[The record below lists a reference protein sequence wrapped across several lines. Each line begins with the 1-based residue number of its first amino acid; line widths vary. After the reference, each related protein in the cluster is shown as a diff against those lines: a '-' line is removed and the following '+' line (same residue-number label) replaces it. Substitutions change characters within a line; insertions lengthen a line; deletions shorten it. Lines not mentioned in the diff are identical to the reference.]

1 MSINVATKFKPGL
14 KTALPQGSLKSVPKF
29 NAEKTVAASSSG
41 SSNST
46 SSVAEKSAT
55 AKNAFAA
62 LQNTT
67 RQNAFV
73 SGTRFVNPG
82 DYTMHNVTPELT
94 ASIATGFAPTPRS
107 VSRDINRMN
116 KELQRYVNAMNMNN
130 RNRSNGMDAM
140 STMGML
146 NQLGSLAGDVTK
158 AVAST
163 KASNSSP
170 VAGNR
175 NVNTASGT
183 KLGGEVGN
191 VLGDLS
197 SAKSSKEIETGLATV
212 NSQIDSKT
220 KLSEGYEAQITSDSQ
235 AKTEAEGKLGEIKT
249 NITNTNT
256 QIRGIDA
263 QLPKLKAQLAEA
275 QTSGG
280 DTASIQQKIDNLNN
294 QKEQLKQKLADLQKQ
309 QQDTE
314 TEITSLDQSI
324 KTNTASK
331 EKVDGE
337 ISSLNSAKNEYTAK
351 QTKYENSERKDLR
364 DMNGKLTK
372 LVQNLSKETDET
384 KKQQMIEEYKNIAST
399 YNAMVDNTTITGFQR
414 VADEPVMA
422 DGAKMMASLGV

>member
-175 NVNTASGT
+175 NVNTASAT
-183 KLGGEVGN
+183 KLGGEVVN

-197 SAKSSKEIETGLATV
+197 SANSSKEIETGLATV

-220 KLSEGYEAQITSDSQ
+220 KLKDGYETQITSDSQ
-235 AKTEAEGKLGEIKT
+235 AKTEAEGQLGEIKT
-249 NITNTNT
+249 KIENTKT
-256 QIRGIDA
+256 TMRGIDSQIDRLNGQLAMAGNDGNAAEIRA
-263 QLPKLKAQLAEA
+263 QL
-275 QTSGG
+275 
-280 DTASIQQKIDNLNN
+280 
-294 QKEQLKQKLADLQKQ
+294 EQLKQQKADCEKQLADLQKQ

-314 TEITSLDQSI
+314 TQITNLDKSI

-331 EKVDGE
+331 EKVEGE

-364 DMNGKLTK
+364 DMNGKLIK

>member
-183 KLGGEVGN
+183 KLGGEVVN

-220 KLSEGYEAQITSDSQ
+220 KLKDGYETQITSDSQ
-235 AKTEAEGKLGEIKT
+235 AKTEAEGQLGEIKT
-249 NITNTNT
+249 KIENTKT
-256 QIRGIDA
+256 TMRGIDSQIDRLNGQLAMAGNDGNAVEIRA
-263 QLPKLKAQLAEA
+263 QL
-275 QTSGG
+275 
-280 DTASIQQKIDNLNN
+280 
-294 QKEQLKQKLADLQKQ
+294 EQLKQQKADCEKQLADLQKQ

-314 TEITSLDQSI
+314 TQITNLDKSI

-331 EKVDGE
+331 EKVEGE

>member
-183 KLGGEVGN
+183 KLGGEVVN

-220 KLSEGYEAQITSDSQ
+220 KLKDGYETQITSDSQ
-235 AKTEAEGKLGEIKT
+235 AKTEAEGQLGEIKT
-249 NITNTNT
+249 KIENTKT
-256 QIRGIDA
+256 TMRGIDSQIDRLNGQLAMAGNDGNAAEIRA
-263 QLPKLKAQLAEA
+263 QL
-275 QTSGG
+275 
-280 DTASIQQKIDNLNN
+280 
-294 QKEQLKQKLADLQKQ
+294 EQLKQQKADCEKQLADLQKQ

-314 TEITSLDQSI
+314 TQITNLDKSI

-331 EKVDGE
+331 EKVEGE

>member
-82 DYTMHNVTPELT
+82 DYTMHNVT
-94 ASIATGFAPTPRS
+94 ASIATDFAPTPRS

-170 VAGNR
+170 INGNQ
-175 NVNTASGT
+175 NVNNASGV

-212 NSQIDSKT
+212 DSQIDSKT
-220 KLSEGYEAQITSDSQ
+220 KLKEGYEAQITSDSQ
-235 AKTEAEGKLGEIKT
+235 AKTEAEGQLGEIKT
-249 NITNTNT
+249 NIENTKT
-256 QIRGIDA
+256 TMRGIDS
-263 QLPKLKAQLAEA
+263 QIDRLNGQLAMA
-275 QTSGG
+275 GNDG
-280 DTASIQQKIDNLNN
+280 NAAAIKQQL
-294 QKEQLKQKLADLQKQ
+294 EQLKQKKADCEKQLADLQKQ
-309 QQDTE
+309 QGETE
-314 TEITSLDQSI
+314 TKITNLDQSI
-324 KTNTASK
+324 KTNTSSK
-331 EKVDGE
+331 EKVEGE

>member
-175 NVNTASGT
+175 NVNTASAT
-183 KLGGEVGN
+183 KLGGEVVN

-220 KLSEGYEAQITSDSQ
+220 KLKDGYETQITSDSQ
-235 AKTEAEGKLGEIKT
+235 AKTEAEGQLGEIKT
-249 NITNTNT
+249 KIENTKT
-256 QIRGIDA
+256 TMRGIDSQIDRLNGQLAMAGNDGNAAEIRA
-263 QLPKLKAQLAEA
+263 QL
-275 QTSGG
+275 
-280 DTASIQQKIDNLNN
+280 
-294 QKEQLKQKLADLQKQ
+294 EQLKQQKADCEKQLADLQKQ

-314 TEITSLDQSI
+314 TQITNLDQSI

-331 EKVDGE
+331 EKVEGE

>member
-170 VAGNR
+170 INGNQ
-175 NVNTASGT
+175 NVNNASGV

-212 NSQIDSKT
+212 DSQIDSKT
-220 KLSEGYEAQITSDSQ
+220 KLKEGYEAQITSDSQ
-235 AKTEAEGKLGEIKT
+235 AKTEAEGQLGEIKT
-249 NITNTNT
+249 NIENTKT
-256 QIRGIDA
+256 TMRGIDS
-263 QLPKLKAQLAEA
+263 QIDRLNGQLAMA
-275 QTSGG
+275 GNDG
-280 DTASIQQKIDNLNN
+280 NAAAIKQQL
-294 QKEQLKQKLADLQKQ
+294 EQLKQKKADCEKQLADLQKQ
-309 QQDTE
+309 QGETE
-314 TEITSLDQSI
+314 TKITNLDQSI
-324 KTNTASK
+324 KTNTSSK
-331 EKVDGE
+331 EKVEGE

-399 YNAMVDNTTITGFQR
+399 YNAMVDNTTVTGFQR
-414 VADEPVMA
+414 VADEPVMVN
-422 DGAKMMASLGV
+422 GAQMMASLGV

>member
-183 KLGGEVGN
+183 KLGGEVVN

-220 KLSEGYEAQITSDSQ
+220 KLKDGYETQITSDSQ
-235 AKTEAEGKLGEIKT
+235 AKTEAEGQLGEIKT
-249 NITNTNT
+249 KIENTKT
-256 QIRGIDA
+256 TMRGIDSQIDRLNGQLAMAGNDGNAAEIRA
-263 QLPKLKAQLAEA
+263 QL
-275 QTSGG
+275 
-280 DTASIQQKIDNLNN
+280 
-294 QKEQLKQKLADLQKQ
+294 EQLKQQKADCEKQLADLQKQ

-314 TEITSLDQSI
+314 TQITNLDKSI

-331 EKVDGE
+331 EKVEGE

-399 YNAMVDNTTITGFQR
+399 YNAMVDNTTVTGFQR

-422 DGAKMMASLGV
+422 DGAQMMASLGV

>member
-158 AVAST
+158 AVVST

-191 VLGDLS
+191 VLGDLAT
-197 SAKSSKEIETGLATV
+197 AKSSKEIETGLATV

-220 KLSEGYEAQITSDSQ
+220 KLKDGYETQITSDSQ
-235 AKTEAEGKLGEIKT
+235 AKTEAEGQLGEIKT
-249 NITNTNT
+249 KIENTKT
-256 QIRGIDA
+256 TMRGIDSQIDRLNGQLAMAGNDGNAAEIRA
-263 QLPKLKAQLAEA
+263 QL
-275 QTSGG
+275 
-280 DTASIQQKIDNLNN
+280 
-294 QKEQLKQKLADLQKQ
+294 EQLKQQKADCEKQLADLQKQ

-314 TEITSLDQSI
+314 TQITSLDKSI

-331 EKVDGE
+331 EKVEGE

>member
-191 VLGDLS
+191 VLGDLAT
-197 SAKSSKEIETGLATV
+197 AKSSKEIETGLATV

-220 KLSEGYEAQITSDSQ
+220 KLKDGYETQITSDSQ
-235 AKTEAEGKLGEIKT
+235 AKTEAEGQLGEIKT
-249 NITNTNT
+249 KIENTKT
-256 QIRGIDA
+256 TMRGIDSQIDRLNGQLAMAGNDGNAAEIRA
-263 QLPKLKAQLAEA
+263 QL
-275 QTSGG
+275 
-280 DTASIQQKIDNLNN
+280 
-294 QKEQLKQKLADLQKQ
+294 EQLKQQKADCEKQLADLQKQ

-314 TEITSLDQSI
+314 TQITSLDKSI

-331 EKVDGE
+331 EKVEGE

>member
-183 KLGGEVGN
+183 KLGGEVVN

-220 KLSEGYEAQITSDSQ
+220 KLKDGYETQITSDSQ
-235 AKTEAEGKLGEIKT
+235 AKTEAEGQLGEIKT
-249 NITNTNT
+249 KIENTKT
-256 QIRGIDA
+256 TMRGIDSQIDRLNGQLAMAGNDGNAAEIRA
-263 QLPKLKAQLAEA
+263 QL
-275 QTSGG
+275 
-280 DTASIQQKIDNLNN
+280 
-294 QKEQLKQKLADLQKQ
+294 EQLKQQKADCEKQLADLQKQ

-314 TEITSLDQSI
+314 TQITNLDQSI

-331 EKVDGE
+331 EKVEGE

>member
-183 KLGGEVGN
+183 KLGGEVVN

-220 KLSEGYEAQITSDSQ
+220 KLKDGYETQITSDSQ
-235 AKTEAEGKLGEIKT
+235 AKTEAEGQLGEIKT
-249 NITNTNT
+249 KIENTKT
-256 QIRGIDA
+256 TMRGIDSQIDRLNGQLAMAGNDGNAAEIRA
-263 QLPKLKAQLAEA
+263 QL
-275 QTSGG
+275 
-280 DTASIQQKIDNLNN
+280 
-294 QKEQLKQKLADLQKQ
+294 EQLKQQKADCEKQLADLQKQ

-314 TEITSLDQSI
+314 TQITNLDKSI

-331 EKVDGE
+331 EKVEGE

-364 DMNGKLTK
+364 DMNGKLIK

>member
-175 NVNTASGT
+175 NVNTASAT
-183 KLGGEVGN
+183 KLGGEVVN

-220 KLSEGYEAQITSDSQ
+220 KLKDGYETQITSDSQ
-235 AKTEAEGKLGEIKT
+235 AKTEAEGQLGEIKT

-256 QIRGIDA
+256 QIRSIDA
-263 QLPKLKAQLAEA
+263 QLPRLEAQLAAA

-280 DTASIQQKIDNLNN
+280 DTASIQQQIDNLNN
-294 QKEQLKQKLADLQKQ
+294 KKEQLETELKNLQKQ

-314 TEITSLDQSI
+314 TQITNLDQSI

-331 EKVDGE
+331 EKVEGE

>member
-183 KLGGEVGN
+183 KLGGEVVN

-220 KLSEGYEAQITSDSQ
+220 KLKDGYETQITSDSQ
-235 AKTEAEGKLGEIKT
+235 AKTEAEGQLGEIKT
-249 NITNTNT
+249 KIENTKT
-256 QIRGIDA
+256 TMRGIDSQIDRLNGQLAMAGNDGNAAEIRA
-263 QLPKLKAQLAEA
+263 QL
-275 QTSGG
+275 
-280 DTASIQQKIDNLNN
+280 
-294 QKEQLKQKLADLQKQ
+294 EQLKQQKADCEKQLADLQKQ

-314 TEITSLDQSI
+314 TQITNLDKSI

-331 EKVDGE
+331 EKVEGE

-372 LVQNLSKETDET
+372 LVQKLSKETDET

>member
-175 NVNTASGT
+175 NVNTASAT
-183 KLGGEVGN
+183 KLGGEVVN

-220 KLSEGYEAQITSDSQ
+220 KLKDGYETQITSDSQ
-235 AKTEAEGKLGEIKT
+235 AKTEAEGQLGEIKT
-249 NITNTNT
+249 KIENTKT
-256 QIRGIDA
+256 TMRGIDSQIDRLNGQLAMAGNDGNAAEIRA
-263 QLPKLKAQLAEA
+263 QL
-275 QTSGG
+275 
-280 DTASIQQKIDNLNN
+280 
-294 QKEQLKQKLADLQKQ
+294 EQLKQQKADCEKQLADLQKQ

-314 TEITSLDQSI
+314 TQITNLDKSI

-331 EKVDGE
+331 EKVEGE

-364 DMNGKLTK
+364 DMNGKLIK

>member
-175 NVNTASGT
+175 NVNTASGA

-191 VLGDLS
+191 VLGDLAT
-197 SAKSSKEIETGLATV
+197 AKSSKEIETGLATV

-220 KLSEGYEAQITSDSQ
+220 KLKEGYEAQITSDSQ
-235 AKTEAEGKLGEIKT
+235 AKTEAEGQLGEIKT
-249 NITNTNT
+249 KIENTKT
-256 QIRGIDA
+256 TMRGIDSQIDRLNGQLAMAGNDGNAAEIRA
-263 QLPKLKAQLAEA
+263 QL
-275 QTSGG
+275 
-280 DTASIQQKIDNLNN
+280 
-294 QKEQLKQKLADLQKQ
+294 EQLKQQKADCEKQLADLQKQ

-314 TEITSLDQSI
+314 TQITNLDKSI

-331 EKVDGE
+331 EKVEGE

>member
-183 KLGGEVGN
+183 KLGGEVVN

-220 KLSEGYEAQITSDSQ
+220 KLKDGYETQITSDSQ
-235 AKTEAEGKLGEIKT
+235 AKTEAEGQLGEIKT
-249 NITNTNT
+249 KIENTKT
-256 QIRGIDA
+256 TMRGIDSQIDRLNGQLAMAGNDGNAAEIRA
-263 QLPKLKAQLAEA
+263 QL
-275 QTSGG
+275 
-280 DTASIQQKIDNLNN
+280 
-294 QKEQLKQKLADLQKQ
+294 EQLKQQKADCEKQLADLQKQ